1 MGSRKAIAMSTSN
14 IGSNHER
21 DIFTV
26 IQELEASNPKA
37 LTPDV
42 AEKGTEQASEQAPDP
57 RQLLCSLQQKS
68 KLLSLIKGYSN
79 NKDINE
85 MQQQLQDAIDFLEQ
99 ITPAL
104 EE

>member
-1 MGSRKAIAMSTSN
+1 MSAANVSTNS
-14 IGSNHER
+14 ER
-21 DIFTV
+21 DIFSV
-26 IQELEASNPKA
+26 IQEIESASPKA
-37 LTPDV
+37 PAANV
-42 AEKGTEQASEQAPDP
+42 AEKAVESASGQSPDP

-79 NKDINE
+79 TKDINE

>member
-1 MGSRKAIAMSTSN
+1 MSAANVGTN
-14 IGSNHER
+14 NER

-26 IQELEASNPKA
+26 IQEIEASKTPA
-37 LTPDV
+37 LTPNV
-42 AEKGTEQASEQAPDP
+42 TEKATEKAAEQPPDP
-57 RQLLCSLQQKS
+57 RQLLNSLQQKS

-85 MQQQLQDAIDFLEQ
+85 MQQQLKDAIDFLEQ